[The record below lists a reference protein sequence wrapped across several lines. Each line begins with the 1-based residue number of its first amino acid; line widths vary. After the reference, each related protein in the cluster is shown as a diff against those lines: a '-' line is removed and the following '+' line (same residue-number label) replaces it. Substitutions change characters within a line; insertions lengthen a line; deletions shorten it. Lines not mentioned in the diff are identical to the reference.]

1 MLPTVRPSDIDDL
14 VLSPNAWDSQKFGSQ
29 TIVKG
34 TEEMTT
40 AVAKGYEGV
49 PSGLGHGTAA
59 YLSGV
64 VQMYR
69 EIQRLFV
76 KRQCCFFFQFICSK
90 HFGASCHFLANFAHL
105 SFF

>member
-40 AVAKGYEGV
+40 AVAKGYEGRALILI
-49 PSGLGHGTAA
+49 SLKI
-59 YLSGV
+59 
-64 VQMYR
+64 R
-69 EIQRLFV
+69 EWSR
-76 KRQCCFFFQFICSK
+76 
-90 HFGASCHFLANFAHL
+90 
-105 SFF
+105 